1 MGEVL
6 TGRRTVDGTR
16 DAARPGLCAGERG
29 TRLFGLIA
37 GPDGPTNRARL
48 HGRRSRQL
56 SRMDKC
62 QRRSRLTTA
71 QAASVLHLTGP
82 KVTKPFDAN
91 IDEFTVDE
99 PQPAIWLVR
108 EKQIREEIDDSAA
121 GKRSRGPT
129 TCGWSP
135 MFGCWP
141 MTTSAA
147 SRDFETLSV
156 PRPSLAAEF
165 NRVSFCMRTVATHRS
180 GTGGGT
186 RSGMQSVSQPAG
198 GTKVRSSGAGCAPP
212 QRPSGLPCHSFS
224 AAIPH
229 LRTGTV
235 RESHPGGGTNPESQ
249 LRVDDA
255 HTSRLRNSSIT

>member
-1 MGEVL
+1 MALSVVWSLFGSITCWSLPRRAWAPPRLFGSIGTLPCRPALWSRAQARDMGEVL

-62 QRRSRLTTA
+62 QRRSGLTAA

-91 IDEFTVDE
+91 IDELPLTNPNQRSGWSE
-99 PQPAIWLVR
+99 RGRSAKSSTTRRR
-108 EKQIREEIDDSAA
+108 ETQ
-121 GKRSRGPT
+121 RGPT

-156 PRPSLAAEF
+156 PRPSG
-165 NRVSFCMRTVATHRS
+165 RV
-180 GTGGGT
+180 
-186 RSGMQSVSQPAG
+186 QS
-198 GTKVRSSGAGCAPP
+198 
-212 QRPSGLPCHSFS
+212 
-224 AAIPH
+224 
-229 LRTGTV
+229 
-235 RESHPGGGTNPESQ
+235 SQ
-249 LRVDDA
+249 LLYEDGRY
-255 HTSRLRNSSIT
+255 TSVWDRWWYPVRHAISQLPSPQAAPR

>member
-1 MGEVL
+1 MLRDLGFVRENV
-6 TGRRTVDGTR
+6 GRACRPDCPSGCA
-16 DAARPGLCAGERG
+16 DESSAATQPEEQTAY
-29 TRLFGLIA
+29 
-37 GPDGPTNRARL
+37 
-48 HGRRSRQL
+48 
-56 SRMDKC
+56 RMDKC
-62 QRRSRLTTA
+62 QRRSGLTAA

-156 PRPSLAAEF
+156 PWPSG
-165 NRVSFCMRTVATHRS
+165 RV
-180 GTGGGT
+180 
-186 RSGMQSVSQPAG
+186 QSSQLLYEDGRYTSVWDRWWHPVRHAISQPARRRHQG
-198 GTKVRSSGAGCAPP
+198 KELRRRVRTTAEAVGVALPFLFGRYPSPP
-212 QRPSGLPCHSFS
+212 NWHGERKPSRGRH
-224 AAIPH
+224 
-229 LRTGTV
+229 
-235 RESHPGGGTNPESQ
+235 ES
-249 LRVDDA
+249 
-255 HTSRLRNSSIT
+255 

>member
-37 GPDGPTNRARL
+37 GPDGPTNRARV

-62 QRRSRLTTA
+62 QRRSGLTAA

-91 IDEFTVDE
+91 IDEFTLDE
-99 PQPAIWLVR
+99 LQPAIWLAR
-108 EKQIREEIDDSAA
+108 EKQIREELDDSAPGNA
-121 GKRSRGPT
+121 GGPT

-156 PRPSLAAEF
+156 PRPSG
-165 NRVSFCMRTVATHRS
+165 RV
-180 GTGGGT
+180 
-186 RSGMQSVSQPAG
+186 QSSQLLYEDARYTSVWERWWYPVRHAISQPARRRHQG
-198 GTKVRSSGAGCAPP
+198 KELRRRVRTTAEAVGVAMPSLFGRYPSPP
-212 QRPSGLPCHSFS
+212 DWERVP
-224 AAIPH
+224 I
-229 LRTGTV
+229 
-235 RESHPGGGTNPESQ
+235 
-249 LRVDDA
+249 RVDFGGDPQ
-255 HTSRLRNSSIT
+255 